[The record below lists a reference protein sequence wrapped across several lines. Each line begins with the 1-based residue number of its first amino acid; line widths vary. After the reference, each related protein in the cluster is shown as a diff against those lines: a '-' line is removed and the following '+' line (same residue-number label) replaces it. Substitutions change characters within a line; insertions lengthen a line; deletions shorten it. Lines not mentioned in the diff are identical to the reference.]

1 MIVPMKKITL
11 LALETDRECLVEK
24 LKKQGVVHVEKVQGS
39 GDVLTKLLNT
49 ERDLSIVKNLL
60 SEFVPKKSNDAG
72 QPSCLSYDDTIT
84 FTGNVLK
91 LYENH
96 KEDIAKVGKIREELA
111 RCEIWGDFNLK
122 DFEFLKEKN
131 IKLVPLEMSLK
142 AFYDSEVTK
151 NLKLILLNT
160 KNKVAHTLLILSKD
174 GELPQ
179 NLSGEIKPFA
189 LPNFSTFELREK
201 LESLQAK
208 IASYTQEMTKMA
220 CYMNSVDKT
229 LSVCKKEIE
238 TECVRLSMPQLKI
251 SDNAS
256 NIISLT
262 GYVPVKKA
270 EGVAKLA
277 KENGWGYIAKDPD
290 VDDAVPTQLKHNK
303 FVSLISPLTDF
314 LGTLPGYR
322 EPDISLWFLL
332 FFGVFF
338 AMIFGDAGYGAILT
352 ILSMF
357 VAIKTKMA
365 KKPIHTGVYMFMYL
379 GFMTVIWGT
388 LVCNWFGINPNL
400 LPSFFRQISW
410 ERIASVSHQGVENV
424 NQNTN
429 LMHLSFT
436 LGFAQLAIAHVIGV
450 FRNIKSL
457 KFLGDVGSLGML
469 TGMYF
474 VVLQLVVKMPL
485 PFDQQYI
492 LMLIGS
498 GFALNFIF
506 SNYETGIGQSILE
519 SLKNIINMLLGVVNV
534 FADIMSYIRLWA
546 VGLAG
551 GAISQAVN
559 TMAGPTLTGALI
571 VLGMVILLFGHGL
584 NYAMNVLSV
593 IVHGVRLN
601 TLEFSNHLG
610 LTWSGFKYEPFNE

>member
-11 LALETDRECLVEK
+11 LALETDRECLIKK
-24 LKKQGVVHVEKVQGS
+24 LKKEGVVHVEKVQTT
-39 GDVLTKLLNT
+39 GDALTKLVNV

-60 SEFVPKKSNDAG
+60 LEFVPKK
-72 QPSCLSYDDTIT
+72 QTEEKPSCLTYDETLT
-84 FTGNVLK
+84 FVSNVLG
-91 LYENH
+91 LYESH

-111 RCEIWGDFNLK
+111 RCEIWGDFNLR
-122 DFEFLKEKN
+122 DFDFLKERN

-142 AFYDSEVTK
+142 AFSDVELTK
-151 NLKLILLNT
+151 SLKLILVNT
-160 KNKVAHTLLILSKD
+160 KNKVAHSLAILSKD
-174 GELPQ
+174 EELPQ
-179 NLSGEIKPFA
+179 NLSGEIKHFA
-189 LPNFSTFELREK
+189 LPTFSTFELREK
-201 LESLQAK
+201 LQALQAK
-208 IASYTQEMTKMA
+208 IASYDQEMTKMA
-220 CYMNSVDKT
+220 CYMNSVDKA
-229 LSVCKKEIE
+229 LAVCKKEIE
-238 TECVRLSMPQLKI
+238 TECVRLSMPQLQV

-270 EGVAKLA
+270 DGVANLA
-277 KENGWGYIAKDPD
+277 KENGWGYIAKEPD
-290 VDDAVPTQLKHNK
+290 ADDAVPTQLKHNK
-303 FVSLISPLTDF
+303 FVNLISPLTDF

-332 FFGVFF
+332 FFGIFF

-352 ILSMF
+352 ILSIF
-357 VAIKTKMA
+357 VAVKAKMA

-379 GFMTVIWGT
+379 GFMTVIWGA
-388 LVCNWFGINPNL
+388 LVCNWFGIDAKV

-410 ERIASVSHQGVENV
+410 ERIASVTHSGVENV

-436 LGFAQLAIAHVIGV
+436 LGFAQLAIAHIIGV
-450 FRNIKSL
+450 FRNIKSPKL
-457 KFLGDVGSLGML
+457 LGDVGSLSML

-485 PFDQQYI
+485 PFEQNYVLI
-492 LMLIGS
+492 LIGV

-571 VLGMVILLFGHGL
+571 IAGMIILLFGHGL

>member
-11 LALETDRECLVEK
+11 LALETDREILIDK
-24 LKKQGVVHVEKVQGS
+24 LKKQGAVHVEKVQTTGE
-39 GDVLTKLLNT
+39 VLAKLFSV
-49 ERDLSIVKNLL
+49 ERDLSVVKNLL
-60 SEFVPKKSNDAG
+60 SEFVPKKQTG
-72 QPSCLSYDDTIT
+72 EKPSCLSYDETLT
-84 FTGNVLK
+84 FANNVLG
-91 LYENH
+91 LYDAH
-96 KEDIAKVGKIREELA
+96 KDDIAKVGKIGEELA
-111 RCEIWGDFNLK
+111 RCRVWGDFNLK

-131 IKLVPLEMSLK
+131 IKLIPLEMSLK
-142 AFYDSEVTK
+142 AFSDLELTK
-151 NLKLILLNT
+151 NLRLVLVNT
-160 KNKVAHTLLILSKD
+160 KNKVGHALAILSKD
-174 GELPQ
+174 EELPQ
-179 NLSGEIKPFA
+179 NLSGEIKQFA
-189 LPNFSTFELREK
+189 FPTFSTFELKEK
-201 LESLQAK
+201 LESMQAK
-208 IASYTQEMTKMA
+208 IASYDQEMAKMA
-220 CYMNSVDKT
+220 CYMNSVDKA
-229 LSVCKKEIE
+229 LEVCKKEIE
-238 TECVRLSMPQLKI
+238 TECVRLSMPQLQV
-251 SDNAS
+251 S
-256 NIISLT
+256 NSVANLISLT
-262 GYVPVKKA
+262 GYIPVQSA
-270 EGVAKLA
+270 DRLARLA
-277 KENGWGYIAKDPD
+277 KENGWGYLAKEPD

-303 FVSLISPLTDF
+303 FVNLISPLTDF

-332 FFGVFF
+332 FFGIFF

-352 ILSMF
+352 LLSGF
-357 VAIKTKMA
+357 VAVKAKMA

-379 GFMTVIWGT
+379 GFMTVVWGT

-400 LPSFFRQISW
+400 LPAFFRQISW
-410 ERIASVSHQGVENV
+410 ERIASVNHAGVENV

-436 LGFAQLAIAHVIGV
+436 LGFAQLAIAHIIGV
-450 FRNIKSL
+450 FRNIKSPKL
-457 KFLGDVGSLGML
+457 LGDVGSLAML

-492 LMLIGS
+492 LILIGV

-571 VLGMVILLFGHGL
+571 VAGMVILLFGHGL

>member
-11 LALETDRECLVEK
+11 LALETDRECLIEK
-24 LKKQGVVHVEKVQGS
+24 LKKEGVVHVEKVQTTGET
-39 GDVLTKLLNT
+39 LTKLVNT
-49 ERDLSIVKNLL
+49 ERDLSIAKNLL
-60 SEFVPKKSNDAG
+60 SEFVPKKQTAEK
-72 QPSCLSYDDTIT
+72 PSLLPYNEALT
-84 FTGNVLK
+84 FVNNVLG
-91 LYENH
+91 LSESH
-96 KEDIAKVGKIREELA
+96 KEDIAKVGKIKEELA
-111 RCEIWGDFNLK
+111 RCEVWGDFNLK
-122 DFEFLKEKN
+122 DFDFLKEKN
-131 IKLVPLEMSLK
+131 IKLIPLEMSLK
-142 AFYDSEVTK
+142 AFYDVDLTK
-151 NLKLILLNT
+151 NLKLILVNT
-160 KNKVAHTLLILSKD
+160 KNKVAHALAILSKD
-174 GELPQ
+174 EDLPQ
-179 NLSGEIKPFA
+179 NLSGEIKPFV
-189 LPNFSTFELREK
+189 LPAFSTFELREK
-201 LESLQAK
+201 LEGLQAK
-208 IASYTQEMTKMA
+208 IASYDKEMTKMA
-220 CYMNSVDKT
+220 CYMNSIDKT
-229 LSVCKKEIE
+229 LAICKKEIE
-238 TECVRLSMPQLKI
+238 TESVRLSMPQLQAFSGNSSI
-251 SDNAS
+251 V
-256 NIISLT
+256 SLT
-262 GYVPVKKA
+262 GYVPVQKA
-270 EGVAKLA
+270 NGVANLA
-277 KENGWGYIAKDPD
+277 KENGWGYIAKEPD
-290 VDDAVPTQLKHNK
+290 SEDAVPTQLKHNK

-332 FFGVFF
+332 FFGIFF

-352 ILSMF
+352 LISAF

-379 GFMTVIWGT
+379 GFMTVVWGT
-388 LVCNWFGINPNL
+388 LVCNWFGIDAKL

-410 ERIASVSHQGVENV
+410 ERIAGVSHSGVENV

-436 LGFAQLAIAHVIGV
+436 LGFAQLAIAHIIGV
-450 FRNIKSL
+450 FRNIKSPKL
-457 KFLGDVGSLGML
+457 LGDVGSLGML

-492 LMLIGS
+492 LILIGA

-506 SNYETGIGQSILE
+506 SNYETSIVQSILE

-571 VLGMVILLFGHGL
+571 IAGMLILLFGHGL

>member
-11 LALETDRECLVEK
+11 LALGIDRENLIEK
-24 LKKQGVVHVEKVQGS
+24 LKRKGVVHVEKAQATGET
-39 GDVLTKLLNT
+39 LTKLISV
-49 ERDLSIVKNLL
+49 ERDLSVVKNLL
-60 SEFVPKKSNDAG
+60 SEFVTKKQIG
-72 QPSCLSYDDTIT
+72 EKPSCLSYDETLT
-84 FTGNVLK
+84 FTTNVLS
-91 LYENH
+91 LFESH
-96 KEDIAKVGKIREELA
+96 KEDISRIGKIREELV
-111 RCEIWGDFNLK
+111 RCEVWGDFNLK

-131 IKLVPLEMSLK
+131 IKLIPLEMSLK
-142 AFYDSEVTK
+142 AFSDVEITK
-151 NLKLILLNT
+151 NLRLVLVNT
-160 KNKVAHTLLILSKD
+160 KNKVAHSLAILEKNE
-174 GELPQ
+174 ELPQ
-179 NLSGEIKPFA
+179 NLSGEIKNFSFPT
-189 LPNFSTFELREK
+189 FSTFELKEK
-201 LESLQAK
+201 LEGLRAK
-208 IASYTQEMTKMA
+208 IASYDQEMTKMA
-220 CYMNSVDKT
+220 CYMNSVENA
-229 LSVCKKEIE
+229 LERCRKEIE
-238 TECVRLSMPQLKI
+238 TECVRLSMPQLEGFDGT
-251 SDNAS
+251 SD
-256 NIISLT
+256 IISLT
-262 GYVPVKKA
+262 GYVPIQKA
-270 EGVAKLA
+270 DGILKLA

-290 VDDAVPTQLKHNK
+290 VNDAVPTQLKHNK
-303 FVSLISPLTDF
+303 FVNLISPLTDF

-322 EPDISLWFLL
+322 EPDISLWFLI
-332 FFGVFF
+332 FFGIFF

-352 ILSMF
+352 ILSIF
-357 VAIKTKMA
+357 VAIKAKMA

-388 LVCNWFGINPNL
+388 LVCNWFGIAPNL
-400 LPSFFRQISW
+400 LPSFFRYISW
-410 ERIASVSHQGVENV
+410 ERIASVNHAGIENL

-436 LGFAQLAIAHVIGV
+436 LGFAQLAIAHMIGI
-450 FRNIKSL
+450 FRNVKSPKL
-457 KFLGDVGSLGML
+457 LGDVGSLAML

-485 PFDQQYI
+485 PFEQQYVLI
-492 LMLIGS
+492 LIGV

-506 SNYETGIGQSILE
+506 SNYETGIGQSVLE

-571 VLGMVILLFGHGL
+571 VAGMIILLFGHGL

>member
-1 MIVPMKKITL
+1 
-11 LALETDRECLVEK
+11 
-24 LKKQGVVHVEKVQGS
+24 
-39 GDVLTKLLNT
+39 
-49 ERDLSIVKNLL
+49 
-60 SEFVPKKSNDAG
+60 
-72 QPSCLSYDDTIT
+72 
-84 FTGNVLK
+84 
-91 LYENH
+91 
-96 KEDIAKVGKIREELA
+96 
-111 RCEIWGDFNLK
+111 
-122 DFEFLKEKN
+122 
-131 IKLVPLEMSLK
+131 
-142 AFYDSEVTK
+142 
-151 NLKLILLNT
+151 
-160 KNKVAHTLLILSKD
+160 
-174 GELPQ
+174 
-179 NLSGEIKPFA
+179 
-189 LPNFSTFELREK
+189 
-201 LESLQAK
+201 
-208 IASYTQEMTKMA
+208 
-220 CYMNSVDKT
+220 
-229 LSVCKKEIE
+229 
-238 TECVRLSMPQLKI
+238 
-251 SDNAS
+251 
-256 NIISLT
+256 
-262 GYVPVKKA
+262 
-270 EGVAKLA
+270 
-277 KENGWGYIAKDPD
+277 
-290 VDDAVPTQLKHNK
+290 
-303 FVSLISPLTDF
+303 
-314 LGTLPGYR
+314 
-322 EPDISLWFLL
+322 
-332 FFGVFF
+332 
-338 AMIFGDAGYGAILT
+338 
-352 ILSMF
+352 
-357 VAIKTKMA
+357 
-365 KKPIHTGVYMFMYL
+365 
-379 GFMTVIWGT
+379 MTVVWGT

-410 ERIASVSHQGVENV
+410 ERIASVSHAGVENV

-436 LGFAQLAIAHVIGV
+436 LGFAQLAIAHIIGV
-450 FRNIKSL
+450 FRNIKSP

-492 LMLIGS
+492 LILIGV

-571 VLGMVILLFGHGL
+571 IAGMIILLFGHGL

>member
-11 LALETDRECLVEK
+11 LALETDRECLIKK
-24 LKKQGVVHVEKVQGS
+24 LKKEGVVHVEKVQTTGEE
-39 GDVLTKLLNT
+39 LTKLVNI
-49 ERDLSIVKNLL
+49 ERDLSVVKNLL
-60 SEFVPKKSNDAG
+60 LEFVPKKQTG
-72 QPSCLSYDDTIT
+72 EKPSCLSYDETLT
-84 FTGNVLK
+84 FANNVLG
-91 LYENH
+91 LCEAH
-96 KEDIAKVGKIREELA
+96 KDDIAKLGKIREELA
-111 RCEIWGDFNLK
+111 RCEVWGDFNLR
-122 DFEFLKEKN
+122 DFDYLKEKD
-131 IKLVPLEMSLK
+131 IKLIPLEMSLK
-142 AFYDSEVTK
+142 AFSDVELTK
-151 NLKLILLNT
+151 NLKLILVNT
-160 KNKVAHTLLILSKD
+160 KNKVAHALAVLSKD
-174 GELPQ
+174 EDLPQ
-179 NLSGEIKPFA
+179 NLSGEIRHFA
-189 LPNFSTFELREK
+189 LPTFSTFELKEK

-208 IASYTQEMTKMA
+208 IASYGQEMTKMA
-220 CYMNSVDKT
+220 CYINSIDKA
-229 LSVCKKEIE
+229 LVVCRKEIE
-238 TECVRLSMPQLKI
+238 TESVRLSMPQLQV
-251 SDNAS
+251 SSNSS
-256 NIISLT
+256 NIISLV

-270 EGVAKLA
+270 DGVAKLA
-277 KENGWGYIAKDPD
+277 KENGWGYIAKEPD
-290 VDDAVPTQLKHNK
+290 ADDAVPTQLKHNK
-303 FVSLISPLTDF
+303 FVNLISPLTDF

-332 FFGVFF
+332 FFGIFF
-338 AMIFGDAGYGAILT
+338 AMIFGDAGYGSILT
-352 ILSMF
+352 LLSIF
-357 VAIKTKMA
+357 VAVKAKMA

-388 LVCNWFGINPNL
+388 LVCNWFGINPNM

-410 ERIASVSHQGVENV
+410 ERIASVNHAGVENV

-436 LGFAQLAIAHVIGV
+436 LGFAQLAIAHIIGV
-450 FRNIKSL
+450 FRNIKSP

-492 LMLIGS
+492 LILIGV

-506 SNYETGIGQSILE
+506 SNYETGIVQSILE

-571 VLGMVILLFGHGL
+571 VAGMAILLFGHGL

>member
-11 LALETDRECLVEK
+11 LALETDRECLIEK
-24 LKKQGVVHVEKVQGS
+24 LKKQGVVHVEKLQATGEA
-39 GDVLTKLLNT
+39 LTKLLNT
-49 ERDLSIVKNLL
+49 ERDLSVVKNLL
-60 SEFVPKKSNDAG
+60 SEFVSKKPADG
-72 QPSCLSYDDTIT
+72 QPSCLAYDETLT
-84 FTGNVLK
+84 FVSNVLG
-91 LYENH
+91 LYEAH
-96 KEDIAKVGKIREELA
+96 KEDISKVGKIREELS

-122 DFEFLKEKN
+122 DFDFLKEKN

-142 AFYDSEVTK
+142 AFYDAELTK
-151 NLKLILLNT
+151 NLKLILVNT
-160 KNKVAHTLLILSKD
+160 KNKVAHTLAILQKD
-174 GELPQ
+174 EELSQ
-179 NLSGEIKPFA
+179 NLSGEIKQFT
-189 LPNFSTFELREK
+189 LPTFSTFELREK

-208 IASYTQEMTKMA
+208 IASYDQEMTKMA

-229 LSVCKKEIE
+229 LAICKKEIE
-238 TECVRLSMPQLKI
+238 TERVRLSMPQLKL
-251 SDNAS
+251 S
-256 NIISLT
+256 NESSNVISLT
-262 GYVPVKKA
+262 GYVPVQNA
-270 EGVAKLA
+270 DGVSRLA
-277 KENGWGYIAKDPD
+277 KENGWGCIAKEPD
-290 VDDAVPTQLKHNK
+290 SDDAVPTQLKHNK
-303 FVSLISPLTDF
+303 FVNLISPLTDF

-338 AMIFGDAGYGAILT
+338 AMIFGDAGYGSILT
-352 ILSMF
+352 LLSIF
-357 VAIKTKMA
+357 VAVKTKMA
-365 KKPIHTGVYMFMYL
+365 KKPVHTGVYMFMYL

-400 LPSFFRQISW
+400 LPAFFRQISW
-410 ERIASVSHQGVENV
+410 ERIASVNHAGVENV

-436 LGFAQLAIAHVIGV
+436 LGFAQLAIAHIIGV
-450 FRNIKSL
+450 CRSIKSP
-457 KFLGDVGSLGML
+457 KFLGDVGSLAML

-485 PFDQQYI
+485 PFYQQYI
-492 LMLIGS
+492 LILIGV

-506 SNYETGIGQSILE
+506 SNYETGLGQSIVE

-571 VLGMVILLFGHGL
+571 VAGMIILLFGHGL

-610 LTWSGFKYEPFNE
+610 LTWSGFKY

>member
-11 LALETDRECLVEK
+11 LALETDRECLIKK
-24 LKKQGVVHVEKVQGS
+24 LKKEGVVHVEKVQTTGEE
-39 GDVLTKLLNT
+39 LTKLVNI
-49 ERDLSIVKNLL
+49 ERDLSVVKNLL
-60 SEFVPKKSNDAG
+60 LEFVPKKQTG
-72 QPSCLSYDDTIT
+72 EKPSCLSYDETLT
-84 FTGNVLK
+84 FANNVLG
-91 LYENH
+91 LCEAH
-96 KEDIAKVGKIREELA
+96 KDDIAKLGKIREELA
-111 RCEIWGDFNLK
+111 RCEVWGDFNLR
-122 DFEFLKEKN
+122 DFDYLKEKD
-131 IKLVPLEMSLK
+131 IKLIPLEMSLK
-142 AFYDSEVTK
+142 AFSDVELTK
-151 NLKLILLNT
+151 NLKLILVNT
-160 KNKVAHTLLILSKD
+160 KNKVAHALAVLSKD
-174 GELPQ
+174 EDLPQ
-179 NLSGEIKPFA
+179 NLSGEIRHFA
-189 LPNFSTFELREK
+189 LPTFSTFELKEK

-208 IASYTQEMTKMA
+208 IASYGQEMTKMA
-220 CYMNSVDKT
+220 CYINSIDKA
-229 LSVCKKEIE
+229 LVVCRKEIE
-238 TECVRLSMPQLKI
+238 TESVRLSMPQLQV
-251 SDNAS
+251 SSNSS
-256 NIISLT
+256 NIISLV
-262 GYVPVKKA
+262 GYVPVKKVD
-270 EGVAKLA
+270 GVAKLA
-277 KENGWGYIAKDPD
+277 KENGWGYIAKEPD
-290 VDDAVPTQLKHNK
+290 ADDAVPTQLKHNK
-303 FVSLISPLTDF
+303 FVNLISPLTDF

-332 FFGVFF
+332 FFGIFF
-338 AMIFGDAGYGAILT
+338 AMIFGDAGYGSILT
-352 ILSMF
+352 LLSIF
-357 VAIKTKMA
+357 VAVKAKMA

-379 GFMTVIWGT
+379 GFMTVVWGT
-388 LVCNWFGINPNL
+388 LVCNWFGINPNM

-410 ERIASVSHQGVENV
+410 ERIASVNHAGVENV

-436 LGFAQLAIAHVIGV
+436 LGFAQLAIAHIIGV
-450 FRNIKSL
+450 FRNIKSP

-492 LMLIGS
+492 LILIGA

-571 VLGMVILLFGHGL
+571 VAGMAILLFGHGL

>member
-11 LALETDRECLVEK
+11 LALETDRECLLKK
-24 LKKQGVVHVEKVQGS
+24 LKKEGVVHVEKVQATGEE
-39 GDVLTKLLNT
+39 LTKLVNI
-49 ERDLSIVKNLL
+49 ERDLSVVKNLL
-60 SEFVPKKSNDAG
+60 LEFVPKKQTG
-72 QPSCLSYDDTIT
+72 EKPSCLSYDETLT
-84 FTGNVLK
+84 FANNVLG
-91 LYENH
+91 LCEAH
-96 KEDIAKVGKIREELA
+96 KDDIAKLGKIREELA
-111 RCEIWGDFNLK
+111 RCEVWGDFNLR
-122 DFEFLKEKN
+122 DFDYLKEKD
-131 IKLVPLEMSLK
+131 IKLIPLEMSLK
-142 AFYDSEVTK
+142 AFSDVELTK
-151 NLKLILLNT
+151 NLKLILVNT
-160 KNKVAHTLLILSKD
+160 KNKVAHALAVLSKD
-174 GELPQ
+174 EDLPQ
-179 NLSGEIKPFA
+179 NLSGEIRHFA
-189 LPNFSTFELREK
+189 LPTFSTFELKEK

-208 IASYTQEMTKMA
+208 IASYGQEMTKMA
-220 CYMNSVDKT
+220 CYINSIDKA
-229 LSVCKKEIE
+229 LVVCRKEIE
-238 TECVRLSMPQLKI
+238 TESVRLSMPQLQV
-251 SDNAS
+251 SSNSS
-256 NIISLT
+256 NIISLV
-262 GYVPVKKA
+262 GYVPVKKVD
-270 EGVAKLA
+270 GVAKLA
-277 KENGWGYIAKDPD
+277 KENGWGYIAKEPD
-290 VDDAVPTQLKHNK
+290 ADDAVPTQLKHNK
-303 FVSLISPLTDF
+303 FVNLISPLTDF

-332 FFGVFF
+332 FFGIFF
-338 AMIFGDAGYGAILT
+338 AMIFGDAGYGSILT
-352 ILSMF
+352 LLSIF
-357 VAIKTKMA
+357 VAVKAKMA

-379 GFMTVIWGT
+379 GFMTVVWGT
-388 LVCNWFGINPNL
+388 LVCNWFGINPNM

-410 ERIASVSHQGVENV
+410 ERIASVNHAGVENV

-436 LGFAQLAIAHVIGV
+436 LGFAQLAIAHIIGV
-450 FRNIKSL
+450 FRNIKSP

-492 LMLIGS
+492 LILIGV

-571 VLGMVILLFGHGL
+571 VAGMAILLFGHGL

>member
-11 LALETDRECLVEK
+11 LALETDRECLIEK
-24 LKKQGVVHVEKVQGS
+24 LKKEGVVHVEKVQTTGET
-39 GDVLTKLLNT
+39 LTKLVNT
-49 ERDLSIVKNLL
+49 EKDLSIAKNLL
-60 SEFVPKKSNDAG
+60 SEFVPKKQTAEK
-72 QPSCLSYDDTIT
+72 PSLLPYNEALT
-84 FTGNVLK
+84 FVNNVLG
-91 LYENH
+91 LSESH
-96 KEDIAKVGKIREELA
+96 KEDIAKVGKIKEELA
-111 RCEIWGDFNLK
+111 RCEVWGDFNLK
-122 DFEFLKEKN
+122 DFDFLKEKN
-131 IKLVPLEMSLK
+131 IKLIPIEMSLK
-142 AFYDSEVTK
+142 AFYDVELTK
-151 NLKLILLNT
+151 NLKLILVNT
-160 KNKVAHTLLILSKD
+160 KNKVAHALAILSKD
-174 GELPQ
+174 EDLPQ
-179 NLSGEIKPFA
+179 NLSGEIKPFV
-189 LPNFSTFELREK
+189 LPAFSTFELREK
-201 LESLQAK
+201 LEGLQAK
-208 IASYTQEMTKMA
+208 IASYDKEMTKMA
-220 CYMNSVDKT
+220 CYMNSIDKT
-229 LSVCKKEIE
+229 LAICKKEIE
-238 TECVRLSMPQLKI
+238 TESVRLSMPQLQAFSGNSSI
-251 SDNAS
+251 V
-256 NIISLT
+256 SLT
-262 GYVPVKKA
+262 GYVPVQKA
-270 EGVAKLA
+270 NGVANLA
-277 KENGWGYIAKDPD
+277 KENGWGYIAKEPD
-290 VDDAVPTQLKHNK
+290 SEDAVPTQLKHNK

-332 FFGVFF
+332 FFGIFF

-352 ILSMF
+352 LISAF

-379 GFMTVIWGT
+379 GFMTVVWGT
-388 LVCNWFGINPNL
+388 LVCNWFGIDAKL

-410 ERIASVSHQGVENV
+410 ERIASVSHSGVENV
-424 NQNTN
+424 SQNTN

-436 LGFAQLAIAHVIGV
+436 LGFAQLAIAHIIGV
-450 FRNIKSL
+450 FRNIKSSKL
-457 KFLGDVGSLGML
+457 LGDVGSLGML

-492 LMLIGS
+492 LILIGA

-506 SNYETGIGQSILE
+506 SNYETSIVQSILE

-571 VLGMVILLFGHGL
+571 IAGMLILLFGHGL

>member
-11 LALETDRECLVEK
+11 LALETDRECLIKK
-24 LKKQGVVHVEKVQGS
+24 LKKEGVVHVEKVQTTGEE
-39 GDVLTKLLNT
+39 LTKLVNI
-49 ERDLSIVKNLL
+49 ERDLSVVKNLL
-60 SEFVPKKSNDAG
+60 LEFVPKKQTG
-72 QPSCLSYDDTIT
+72 EKPSCLSYNETLT
-84 FTGNVLK
+84 FANNVLG
-91 LYENH
+91 LCEAH
-96 KEDIAKVGKIREELA
+96 KDDIAKLGKIREELA
-111 RCEIWGDFNLK
+111 RCEVWGDFNLR
-122 DFEFLKEKN
+122 DFDYLKEKD
-131 IKLVPLEMSLK
+131 IKLIPLEMSLK
-142 AFYDSEVTK
+142 AFSDVELTK
-151 NLKLILLNT
+151 NLKLILVNT
-160 KNKVAHTLLILSKD
+160 KNKVAHALAVLSKD
-174 GELPQ
+174 EDLPQ
-179 NLSGEIKPFA
+179 NLSGEIRHFA
-189 LPNFSTFELREK
+189 LPTFSTFELKEK

-208 IASYTQEMTKMA
+208 IASYGQEMTKMA
-220 CYMNSVDKT
+220 CYINSIDKA
-229 LSVCKKEIE
+229 LAVCRKEIE
-238 TECVRLSMPQLKI
+238 TEAVRLSMPQLQV
-251 SDNAS
+251 SSNSS
-256 NIISLT
+256 NIISLV

-270 EGVAKLA
+270 DGVAKLA
-277 KENGWGYIAKDPD
+277 KENGWGYIAKEPD
-290 VDDAVPTQLKHNK
+290 ADDAVPTQLKHNK
-303 FVSLISPLTDF
+303 FVNLISPLTDF

-332 FFGVFF
+332 FFGIFF
-338 AMIFGDAGYGAILT
+338 AMIFGDAGYGSILT
-352 ILSMF
+352 LLSIF
-357 VAIKTKMA
+357 VAVKAKMA

-388 LVCNWFGINPNL
+388 LVCNWFGINPNM

-410 ERIASVSHQGVENV
+410 ERIASVNHAGVENV

-436 LGFAQLAIAHVIGV
+436 LGFAQLAIAHIIGV
-450 FRNIKSL
+450 FRNIKSP

-492 LMLIGS
+492 LILIGV

-571 VLGMVILLFGHGL
+571 VAGMAILLFGHGL

>member
-11 LALETDRECLVEK
+11 LALETDRECLIKK
-24 LKKQGVVHVEKVQGS
+24 LKKEGVVHVEKMQATGEE
-39 GDVLTKLLNT
+39 LTKLINI
-49 ERDLSIVKNLL
+49 ERDLSVVKNLL
-60 SEFVPKKSNDAG
+60 LEFVPKKQTG
-72 QPSCLSYDDTIT
+72 EKPSCLSYDETLT
-84 FTGNVLK
+84 FANNVLG
-91 LYENH
+91 LCEAH
-96 KEDIAKVGKIREELA
+96 KDDIAKLGKIREELA
-111 RCEIWGDFNLK
+111 RCEVWGDFNLR
-122 DFEFLKEKN
+122 DFDYLKEKD
-131 IKLVPLEMSLK
+131 IKLIPLEMLLK
-142 AFYDSEVTK
+142 AFSDVELTK
-151 NLKLILLNT
+151 NLKLILVNT
-160 KNKVAHTLLILSKD
+160 KNKVAHTLAVLSKEED
-174 GELPQ
+174 LPQ
-179 NLSGEIKPFA
+179 NLSGEVRHFA
-189 LPNFSTFELREK
+189 LPTFSTFELKEK

-208 IASYTQEMTKMA
+208 IASYGQEMTKMA
-220 CYMNSVDKT
+220 CYINSIDKA
-229 LSVCKKEIE
+229 LVVCRKEIE
-238 TECVRLSMPQLKI
+238 TESVRLSMPQLQV
-251 SDNAS
+251 SSNSS
-256 NIISLT
+256 NIISLV

-270 EGVAKLA
+270 DGVAKLA
-277 KENGWGYIAKDPD
+277 KENGWGYIAKEPD
-290 VDDAVPTQLKHNK
+290 TDDAVPTQLKHNK
-303 FVSLISPLTDF
+303 FVNLISPLTDF

-332 FFGVFF
+332 FFGIFF
-338 AMIFGDAGYGAILT
+338 AMIFGDAGYGSILT
-352 ILSMF
+352 LLSIF
-357 VAIKTKMA
+357 VAVKAKMA

-388 LVCNWFGINPNL
+388 LVCNWFGINPNM

-410 ERIASVSHQGVENV
+410 ERIASVNHAGVENV

-436 LGFAQLAIAHVIGV
+436 LGFAQLAIAHIIGV
-450 FRNIKSL
+450 FRNIKSP

-492 LMLIGS
+492 LILIGV

-506 SNYETGIGQSILE
+506 SNYETGIVQSILE

-571 VLGMVILLFGHGL
+571 VAGMLILLFGHGL

>member
-11 LALETDRECLVEK
+11 LALETDRECLIKK
-24 LKKQGVVHVEKVQGS
+24 LKKEGVVHVEKVQTTGEE
-39 GDVLTKLLNT
+39 LTKLVNI
-49 ERDLSIVKNLL
+49 ERDLSVVKNLL
-60 SEFVPKKSNDAG
+60 LEFVPKKQTG
-72 QPSCLSYDDTIT
+72 EKPSCLSYNETLT
-84 FTGNVLK
+84 FANNVLG
-91 LYENH
+91 LCEAH
-96 KEDIAKVGKIREELA
+96 KDDIAKLGKIREELA
-111 RCEIWGDFNLK
+111 RCEVWGDFNLR
-122 DFEFLKEKN
+122 DFDYLKEKD
-131 IKLVPLEMSLK
+131 IKLIPLEMSLK
-142 AFYDSEVTK
+142 AFSDVELTK
-151 NLKLILLNT
+151 NLKLILVNT
-160 KNKVAHTLLILSKD
+160 KNKVAHALAVLSKD
-174 GELPQ
+174 EDLPQ
-179 NLSGEIKPFA
+179 NLSGEIRHFA
-189 LPNFSTFELREK
+189 LPTFSTFELKEK

-208 IASYTQEMTKMA
+208 IASYGQEMTKMA
-220 CYMNSVDKT
+220 CYINSIDKA
-229 LSVCKKEIE
+229 LVVCRKEIE
-238 TECVRLSMPQLKI
+238 TESVRLSMPQLQV
-251 SDNAS
+251 SSNSS
-256 NIISLT
+256 NIISLV
-262 GYVPVKKA
+262 GYVPVKKVD
-270 EGVAKLA
+270 GVAKLA
-277 KENGWGYIAKDPD
+277 KENGWGYIAKEPD
-290 VDDAVPTQLKHNK
+290 ADDAVPTQLKHNK
-303 FVSLISPLTDF
+303 FVNLISPLTDF

-332 FFGVFF
+332 FFGIFF
-338 AMIFGDAGYGAILT
+338 AMIFGDAGYGSILT
-352 ILSMF
+352 LLSIF
-357 VAIKTKMA
+357 VAVKAKMA

-379 GFMTVIWGT
+379 GFMTVVWGT
-388 LVCNWFGINPNL
+388 LVCNWFGINPNMV
-400 LPSFFRQISW
+400 PSFFRQISW
-410 ERIASVSHQGVENV
+410 ERIASVNHAGVENV

-436 LGFAQLAIAHVIGV
+436 LGFAQLAIAHIIGV
-450 FRNIKSL
+450 FRNIKSP

-485 PFDQQYI
+485 PFDQQYVLI
-492 LMLIGS
+492 LIGV

-571 VLGMVILLFGHGL
+571 VAGMAILLFGHGL

>member
-11 LALETDRECLVEK
+11 LALEADRECLIEK
-24 LKKQGVVHVEKVQGS
+24 LKKEGVVHVEKVQTTGE
-39 GDVLTKLLNT
+39 DLTKLVNI

-60 SEFVPKKSNDAG
+60 LEFLPKK
-72 QPSCLSYDDTIT
+72 QTEERPSCLSHDETLT
-84 FTGNVLK
+84 FANSVLS
-91 LYENH
+91 LYESH
-96 KEDIAKVGKIREELA
+96 KEDIAKAGKIREELL
-111 RCEIWGDFNLK
+111 RCEVWGDFNLK
-122 DFEFLKEKN
+122 DFDFLREKN
-131 IKLVPLEMSLK
+131 IKLIPLEMSLK
-142 AFYDSEVTK
+142 AFSDVELTK
-151 NLKLILLNT
+151 NLKLILVNT
-160 KNKVAHTLLILSKD
+160 KNKVAHTLAVLSKNE
-174 GELPQ
+174 ELPQ
-179 NLSGEIKPFA
+179 NLSPEIKHFM
-189 LPNFSTFELREK
+189 LPTFSTFELKEK
-201 LESLQAK
+201 FEVLKAK
-208 IASYTQEMTKMA
+208 ITSYDQEMAKMA
-220 CYMNSVDKT
+220 CYMNSIDKA
-229 LSVCKKEIE
+229 LAVCRKEIE
-238 TECVRLSMPQLKI
+238 TECVRLSMPQLQV
-251 SDNAS
+251 SNNNS

-262 GYVPVKKA
+262 GYVPCKKTD
-270 EGVAKLA
+270 GVARLA
-277 KENGWGYIAKDPD
+277 KENGWGYIAKEPNA
-290 VDDAVPTQLKHNK
+290 DDAVPTQLKHNK
-303 FVSLISPLTDF
+303 FVNLISPLTDF

-332 FFGVFF
+332 FFGIFF
-338 AMIFGDAGYGAILT
+338 AMIFGDAGYGSILT
-352 ILSMF
+352 LLSIF
-357 VAIKTKMA
+357 VAVKAKMA

-379 GFMTVIWGT
+379 GFMTVVWGT
-388 LVCNWFGINPNL
+388 LVCNWFGINPNM

-410 ERIASVSHQGVENV
+410 ERIASVSHSGVENV

-436 LGFAQLAIAHVIGV
+436 LGFAQLAIAHIIGV
-450 FRNIKSL
+450 FRNIKSP

-492 LMLIGS
+492 LILIGV

-506 SNYETGIGQSILE
+506 SNYETGIVQSILE

-571 VLGMVILLFGHGL
+571 VAGMAILLFGHGL